1 MSPMRDDRL
10 SLRAILC
17 RVHIGVTEEERRERQ
32 KIEVDLDLR
41 LDLAP
46 AVRTGDLRA
55 TIDYREVC
63 DAVRGFLQS
72 GTFRLVETAA
82 GGVADLVLQRFA
94 ARRVTVRLRK
104 FVLPDVGHVEVEL
117 ERAREEGPR

>member
-1 MSPMRDDRL
+1 MSASRDDRL

-17 RVHIGVTEEERRERQ
+17 RVRIGVTEEERCERQ

-41 LDLAP
+41 LDLEP
-46 AVRTGDLRA
+46 AARTGDLHA

-63 DAVRGFLQS
+63 DAVRRFLEG
-72 GTFRLVETAA
+72 GTFHLVESAA
-82 GGVADLVLQRFA
+82 GEVADLVLARFV

-104 FVLPDVGHVEVEL
+104 FVLPDVQHVEVEL
-117 ERAREEGPR
+117 QRTRDDGPR